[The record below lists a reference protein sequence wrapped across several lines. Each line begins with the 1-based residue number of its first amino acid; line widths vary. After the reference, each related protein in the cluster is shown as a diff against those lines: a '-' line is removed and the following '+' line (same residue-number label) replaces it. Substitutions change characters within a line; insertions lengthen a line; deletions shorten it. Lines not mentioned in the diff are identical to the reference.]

1 MAGQFTSSNFLF
13 QILNSN
19 LCGLMTTQQLTTDL
33 AAALQ
38 AIYPPAEA
46 QAVAALVAEHLLGHS
61 PLQRRMQAHVPVP
74 APVQALLPVLQARLL
89 AHEPVQYVL
98 GTAHFAGLE
107 LAVTPATLIPR
118 PETEEL
124 GQLVARAYAGR
135 PGLRLLDV
143 GTGSGCLAIMLAI
156 ELPVSQVV
164 AVDISLEALAVA
176 RRNAARY
183 APAVAFEQVDILRTL
198 PAGVVPRSLDILVSN
213 PPYVRESER
222 ALMRENVLAWE
233 PATALFVP
241 DNDPLLFY
249 RRLTEVGVELLRP
262 GGSIWLEIN
271 EKLGV
276 ETVALFD
283 ETLFEAVTLITDFL
297 GRPRFVRA
305 TRR

>member
-1 MAGQFTSSNFLF
+1 MPV
-13 QILNSN
+13 
-19 LCGLMTTQQLTTDL
+19 TTQQFTADL

-38 AIYPPAEA
+38 DLYPPSEA
-46 QAVAALVAEHLLGHS
+46 QALAALVAEHLLALS
-61 PLQRRMQAHVPVP
+61 PLQRRMQAAAPVP
-74 APVQALLPVLQARLL
+74 AAVLARLPALQARLL

-107 LAVTPATLIPR
+107 LEVTPATLIPR

-124 GQLVARAYAGR
+124 VQLITRVHAGR

-143 GTGSGCLAIMLAI
+143 GTGSGCLALALARA
-156 ELPVSQVV
+156 LPGAQVL
-164 AVDISLEALAVA
+164 AVDISAEALAVA
-176 RRNAARY
+176 ARNAARY
-183 APAVAFEQVDILRTL
+183 APGVQTEQVDILQQM
-198 PAGVVPRSLDILVSN
+198 PAGAAPASLDILVSN

-241 DNDPLLFY
+241 DHDPLLFY
-249 RRLTEVGVELLRP
+249 RRLAEVGSALLRP

-271 EKLGV
+271 EALGP
-276 ETVALFD
+276 ETAALFT
-283 ETLFEAVTLITDFL
+283 EEFFEQVAVLDDFL

-305 TRR
+305 VRR